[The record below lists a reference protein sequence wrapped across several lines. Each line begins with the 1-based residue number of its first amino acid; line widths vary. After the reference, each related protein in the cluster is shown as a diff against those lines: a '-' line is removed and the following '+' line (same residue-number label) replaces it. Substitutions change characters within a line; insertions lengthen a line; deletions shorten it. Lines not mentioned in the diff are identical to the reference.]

1 MTDIPKRTLNGRDRI
16 AKRGGIV
23 LVHYGPRAARHNNQL
38 LDGGGVS
45 KAMLD
50 KLVEAGFLRAQEDGL
65 LTGTPQTFKIVQ

>member
-23 LVHYGPRAARHNNQL
+23 MIHYGPEGGETSYNL

-45 KAMLD
+45 KSMLD
-50 KLVEAGFLRAQEDGL
+50 KLIAAGFLKPQTDGL
-65 LTGTPQTFKIVQ
+65 FDGLPQTYKVV

>member
-23 LVHYGPRAARHNNQL
+23 LVNYGPEGGETQYQL

-45 KAMLD
+45 KSMLG
-50 KLVEAGFLRAQEDGL
+50 KLIEAGFLKPQTDGL
-65 LTGTPQTFKIVQ
+65 FDHSPQTYKLV